1 MIWLYIMLL
10 ILILLIIILFL
21 PVNVVVKYPETPNVK
36 ILILGI
42 KLNVFNNGKSNC
54 DKLKNGSLKPKNSDN
69 KVFEAFKKRGFVK
82 SFQMMYDIL
91 NACREV
97 FAKLMEEIIVN
108 KVKLIVKAGAP
119 NAFSAAMR
127 YGQASAVVYP
137 FMSAVNCISSPKD
150 FTVEVVPDF
159 LGEKIT
165 SEFEINVSSNIFRIL
180 CVVFFAVKKYR
191 ELYN

>member
-1 MIWLYIMLL
+1 MIWLYVALL
-10 ILILLIIILFL
+10 ILIILIVILFL
-21 PVNVVVKYPETPNVK
+21 PLNVVVRYPEVPNVE

-42 KLNVFNNGKSNC
+42 KLNVFNNKNSFDKS
-54 DKLKNGSLKPKNSDN
+54 KNESLKSGNSEN
-69 KVFEAFKKRGFVK
+69 KIFEAFKKRGFVK
-82 SFQMMYDIL
+82 SFKMMYDIL
-91 NACREV
+91 NACSEV
-97 FAKLMEEIIVN
+97 FAKLMKKFSVN
-108 KVKLIVKAGAP
+108 KVKLLVKVGAP
-119 NAFSAAMR
+119 NAFSAAIR

-150 FTVEVVPDF
+150 FKVEVMPDF

-165 SEFEINVSSNIFRIL
+165 SEFEINVSSNIFRIF